1 MSELTLTVI
10 KLGFLALLWLFVL
23 SAFSVVRSDLFGT
36 RSARTALPDTD
47 STRSRRSGRRGSRRS
62 RAAPRRPRGEPSV
75 ARVVEGPDTGLSA
88 PLTGQS
94 VTIGRGPGN
103 VLPLTDDYVSTSHA
117 VLNRHEGAWYVED
130 LGSTNGT
137 HLDGVRVR
145 TATVVPPGSGVRVG
159 KTVIEL
165 QTV

>member
-1 MSELTLTVI
+1 MSALTLTVI
-10 KLGFLALLWLFVL
+10 RLGFLALLWLFVL
-23 SAFSVVRSDLFGT
+23 TAFSVVRSDLFGS
-36 RSARTALPDTD
+36 RSARTAVPDGGAARRPG
-47 STRSRRSGRRGSRRS
+47 RSGSRRAARTS
-62 RAAPRRPRGEPSV
+62 SGRARAEPAV

-88 PLTGQS
+88 ALTHEP

-117 VLNRHEGAWYVED
+117 VLTWRDGAWYVED

-137 HLDGVRVR
+137 HLDGARVRVP
-145 TATVVPPGSGVRVG
+145 VLVPPGVPVRVG
-159 KTVIEL
+159 KTVVEL